1 MARDFQIA
9 PKGGDNFGCDGTE
22 NSMSREEDL
31 KSVVEAILYYVGREP
46 ITLEALSQAL
56 HGVDADQ
63 LENVLRQ
70 LVEEYQ
76 SSHRGIEIRRVA
88 GGYKFG
94 TKPQHHE
101 AIRRLVKSLI
111 PPVKLSRPAMETL
124 AVIAYRQP
132 VTLPEIQEIRG
143 VDAAG
148 VIKNLL
154 EKKLIVPAGRKQVV
168 GRPIL
173 YKTTR
178 DFLLHFGLNDL
189 DELPSLE
196 EFEELARMSLSEEP
210 RAEESA
216 TNPQNA

>member
-1 MARDFQIA
+1 MAIKFRF
-9 PKGGDNFGCDGTE
+9 DGTE
-22 NSMSREEDL
+22 NSMTREEDL
-31 KSVVEAILYYVGREP
+31 KSVVEAIIYYVGREP
-46 ITLEALSQAL
+46 VTLETLSEVL
-56 HGVDADQ
+56 NGVGTDQ

-76 SSHRGIEIRRVA
+76 FSNRGIEIRQVA
-88 GGYKFG
+88 GGYKFA

-101 AIRRLVKSLI
+101 AIRQLVKSLI
-111 PPVKLSRPAMETL
+111 PPVKFSRQAMETL

-143 VDAAG
+143 VDAGG

-154 EKKLIVPAGRKQVV
+154 EKKLIAPSGKKRVV

-178 DFLLHFGLNDL
+178 DFLVHFGLNDL
-189 DELPSLE
+189 NELPSLE
-196 EFEELARMSLSEEP
+196 EFEELARMSLDEEP
-210 RAEESA
+210 MVEKSDQLRSE